1 MKFTP
6 LTIEGAYLI
15 EPEVFKDERG
25 TFRRNFCLDE
35 LSKIDNTFKVC
46 QGNISENLCKNTM
59 RGFHYQRSPSSESK
73 VITPIT
79 GAIFNVIIDLR
90 KHSKTFLKIEKIEVF
105 SSKYQTVLVPS
116 GCANAFLTLER
127 NTFVQYYMG
136 DFFKP
141 DSYRGFRYDD
151 PYFKIKWPHEV
162 RIISKRDLML
172 PPFTIDEL

>member
-1 MKFTP
+1 MRFSP
-6 LTIEGAYLI
+6 LKINGAFLI

-35 LSKIDNTFKVC
+35 LSNFDGAFKVC
-46 QGNISENLCKNTM
+46 QGNISENLSAHTM
-59 RGFHYQRSPSSESK
+59 RGFHYQKSPSSESK

-79 GAIFNVIIDLR
+79 GGILNVIIDLR
-90 KHSKTFLKIEKIEVF
+90 KDSKSFLKVEKIEVL
-105 SSKYQTVLVPS
+105 SSKYQTILVPS

-151 PYFKIKWPHEV
+151 PYFKIEWPYEV
-162 RIISKRDLML
+162 CVISERDLSL
-172 PPFTIDEL
+172 PPFSLDEL